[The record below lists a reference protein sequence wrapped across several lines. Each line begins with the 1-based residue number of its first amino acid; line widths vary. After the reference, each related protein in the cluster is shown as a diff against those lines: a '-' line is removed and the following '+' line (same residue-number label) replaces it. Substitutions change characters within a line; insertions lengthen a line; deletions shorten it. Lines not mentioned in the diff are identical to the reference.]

1 MMAMTMMMII
11 MIVVMIMSIMMAMMI
26 MMMMMMMTKVMV
38 PGFPFASSWLITWQ
52 ASVAKV
58 LEAHSSHMI
67 LGCAKKLLSCRKTT
81 NKFAFQGLTTSG
93 WT

>member
-11 MIVVMIMSIMMAMMI
+11 MIVVMIMSIMMA